1 LRRIYVLNNGNKVDD
16 IPRSAHSDHHPAGRI
31 QLPAAT
37 AIAAIMLLPSFAML
51 LVVNMVQSWSPN
63 AMADVTIVQKRHR
76 RPASSRSARYL
87 LMAVAF
93 WWPERHWPPE
103 ARPPCPPLR

>member
-1 LRRIYVLNNGNKVDD
+1 MLEHDVDADLSHNAIPLRRIYVLNNGNKADD

-37 AIAAIMLLPSFAML
+37 AIASEAIP
-51 LVVNMVQSWSPN
+51 
-63 AMADVTIVQKRHR
+63 
-76 RPASSRSARYL
+76 PASERPVARYL

-93 WWPERHWPPE
+93 VFLV
-103 ARPPCPPLR
+103 A